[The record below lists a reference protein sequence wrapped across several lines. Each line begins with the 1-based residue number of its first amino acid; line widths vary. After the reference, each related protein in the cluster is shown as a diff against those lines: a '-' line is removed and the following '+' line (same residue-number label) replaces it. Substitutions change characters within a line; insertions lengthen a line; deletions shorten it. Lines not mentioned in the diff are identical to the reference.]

1 MITQTNI
8 YFDKVKL
15 NNDNLF
21 NQNYLI
27 DKKGFDLEIGIKNK
41 FFKPSIIFNYYTKKN
56 RNNDY
61 NLKGFKISP
70 QLKLNGKNN
79 LSFSSNFT
87 LYRIDYSGELN
98 NAISYQMLEGL
109 STGNGLKWSTIISKK
124 INKLLFS
131 LKYSGEL
138 TSNNDVHYA
147 QIEFKK
153 YF

>member
-1 MITQTNI
+1 M
-8 YFDKVKL
+8 
-15 NNDNLF
+15 
-21 NQNYLI
+21 
-27 DKKGFDLEIGIKNK
+27 
-41 FFKPSIIFNYYTKKN
+41 
-56 RNNDY
+56 
-61 NLKGFKISP
+61 KGFKISP
-70 QLKLNGKNN
+70 QLKLNRKNN

-98 NAISYQMLEGL
+98 NAVSYQMLEGL
-109 STGNGLKWSTIISKK
+109 TTGNGLKWSTIISKK

-138 TSNNDVHYA
+138 NSINDVHYA